1 MRKGLTILAIIML
14 AVTVVAA
21 GVMLYGIRTMTPQI
35 VSVTSTVTAA
45 AQEAATFDA
54 VRAQVDDGLFGGKVF
69 AQEGISDAEACS
81 FVTYTVR
88 LENKGFF
95 PVEWLSLDV
104 TPLEGDILQLEN
116 ASANVLLS
124 GTQGDVHVT
133 MLTTLEPAQ
142 RERTITLEC
151 YVFGRKKTVRVQ
163 AQ

>member
-1 MRKGLTILAIIML
+1 MRKVLTILAIIML
-14 AVTVVAA
+14 AVTVAAA
-21 GVMLYGIRTMTPQI
+21 GVMLYGIRTMTPQVI
-35 VSVTSTVTAA
+35 SVTTIAAPA
-45 AQEAATFDA
+45 AQAADA
-54 VRAQVDDGLFGGKVF
+54 YDTVRAQMDDGLFGGRLF
-69 AQEGISDAEACS
+69 APEGIPEAEACS

-95 PVEWLSLDV
+95 PVEWISLDV

-133 MLTTLEPAQ
+133 ILTALEPAQ
-142 RERTITLEC
+142 RERSITLEC
-151 YVFGRKKTVRVQ
+151 YVFGRKKTIRVQ

>member
-14 AVTVVAA
+14 AVTVAAA
-21 GVMLYGIRTMTPQI
+21 GGMLYGLKMMTPQV
-35 VSVTSTVTAA
+35 VSMTATTTAA
-45 AQEAATFDA
+45 TQEAATYDA
-54 VRAQVDDGLFGGKVF
+54 VRAQIDDGLFGGKVF
-69 AQEGISDAEACS
+69 IQEGMPEAEACS

-95 PVEWLSLDV
+95 PAEWISLDV

-142 RERTITLEC
+142 RERMITMEC